1 MLNMNAIFLK
11 KDITL
16 FLKKVSCLPFGKAFG
31 MASGM
36 TIGKA
41 LGMALSV
48 LLSTAFRKTMSTAM
62 STVFGKAMPT
72 VFGKAMPMA
81 LSMVLSAALSAALS
95 MTLCLGLTTS
105 LSAQMNPLRPLEVGE
120 VVEELER
127 KLRQDATYQTLWNTG
142 YQFYRVHLRNQDT
155 ARVIF
160 RAYMLV
166 TGNNPEQEKAI
177 KQAAIYW
184 QKIHDYGITNVP
196 VGIDN
201 SLRETVPN
209 PRRGRMGTLKMLKPK
224 GGPVPLRESEA
235 TMANRAKRRMDRR
248 DLKGRRIN
256 PYPGPYYPGVYP
268 P

>member
-1 MLNMNAIFLK
+1 
-11 KDITL
+11 
-16 FLKKVSCLPFGKAFG
+16 
-31 MASGM
+31 
-36 TIGKA
+36 
-41 LGMALSV
+41 
-48 LLSTAFRKTMSTAM
+48 
-62 STVFGKAMPT
+62 
-72 VFGKAMPMA
+72 
-81 LSMVLSAALSAALS
+81 
-95 MTLCLGLTTS
+95 
-105 LSAQMNPLRPLEVGE
+105 MNPLRPLT
-120 VVEELER
+120 VEEVRADLER
-127 KLRQDATYQTLWNTG
+127 KLGQNASYQTLWNTG

-155 ARVIF
+155 AEVIF
-160 RAYMLV
+160 RAYTAV
-166 TGNNPEQEKAI
+166 RGNNPEQTKAI
-177 KQAAIYW
+177 NQAAIYW

-235 TMANRAKRRMDRR
+235 TLANRAMRRMDRR